1 MNSEETIKLFG
12 ISNQL
17 LEIGLSKVEADL
29 DIDLQRKIAKRDEK
43 DSVYYPQFD
52 KSIRAEAVEMS
63 KHYEIF
69 YCFEKTIRKLIS
81 DSLDAVEPKTWWNS
95 QRVPANIHAEVEK
108 RIQREKDSGFTLRS
122 EQPIDYTNFGELGEI
137 IKHNWIVFGSIFDSP
152 KAVERIM
159 NNLNLLRNS
168 IAHCSPL
175 AEDEIVR
182 LRLSVKDWFRL
193 ME

>member
-1 MNSEETIKLFG
+1 MNPEEAIKLFG

-17 LEIGLSKVEADL
+17 LEIGLTKVESEL
-29 DIDLQRKIAKRDEK
+29 SIDLHRNLIKRDDK
-43 DSVYYPQFD
+43 DNVYYPQFD
-52 KSIRAEAVEMS
+52 KSIRSEAAEMAE
-63 KHYEIF
+63 HYEIF
-69 YCFEKTIRKLIS
+69 YCLEKTIRKLII
-81 DSLDAVEPKTWWNS
+81 DSLEVAEPKTWWNP
-95 QRVPANIHAEVEK
+95 QRIPQNIHSEVEK
-108 RIQREKDSGFTLRS
+108 RIQREIDSGFTLRS

-137 IKHNWIVFGSIFDSP
+137 IKHNWIVFGSMFSSP

-168 IAHCSPL
+168 IAHCSNL